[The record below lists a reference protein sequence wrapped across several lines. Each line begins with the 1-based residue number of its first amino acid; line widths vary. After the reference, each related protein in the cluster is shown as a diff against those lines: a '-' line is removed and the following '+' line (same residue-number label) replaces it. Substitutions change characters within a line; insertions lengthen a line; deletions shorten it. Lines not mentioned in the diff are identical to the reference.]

1 VGVKAFAGIILPT
14 HFRHLSSDEWTIVD
28 HVFGATNLP
37 YRFRVV
43 IADGVGLYDTPFTV
57 PTSAISSALLAA
69 GITNP
74 LLSLAGPVGLLTTP
88 IRMLVGG
95 VAGQGASVANTGYII
110 NVGPTYYPDTTKD
123 SYGKETLVHEMTHVW
138 QGKNNVFALT
148 ATLASLAAQC
158 RGMSVSGGYKGRSA
172 AYRYTI
178 GTPPPAWGRFN
189 PEQQANIVQQWYNDS
204 QDPTVVSTTTKELP
218 YVRDYLRQGKT
229 S

>member
-1 VGVKAFAGIILPT
+1 MGVKAFAGIILPT
-14 HFRHLSSDEWTIVD
+14 HFRHLSSDEWDIVD
-28 HVFGATNLP
+28 HVFGAANLP

-74 LLSLAGPVGLLTTP
+74 VLSVAGPVGALTTP
-88 IRMLVGG
+88 LRMLVRG
-95 VAGQGASVANTGYII
+95 VAGQAASIANAGYII

-123 SYGKETLVHEMTHVW
+123 AFGKETLVHEMTHVW

-158 RGMSVSGGYKGRSA
+158 RGMSVSGGY
-172 AYRYTI
+172 
-178 GTPPPAWGRFN
+178 
-189 PEQQANIVQQWYNDS
+189 
-204 QDPTVVSTTTKELP
+204 
-218 YVRDYLRQGKT
+218 
-229 S
+229 